1 MSDITPL
8 ELLVHYETRLGLAA
22 DAADGV
28 GCAVR
33 QCAAELELSWTG
45 AAARRFCERLHEALA
60 ALEQAQTALAEA
72 RALLTEQQN
81 SI

>member
-1 MSDITPL
+1 MNDITPL
-8 ELLVHYETRLGLAA
+8 ELLVHYETRLSLAA
-22 DAADGV
+22 DTADGV
-28 GCAVR
+28 GYAVR
-33 QCAAELELSWTG
+33 QYAAELELSWTG

>member
-1 MSDITPL
+1 MNDITPL
-8 ELLVHYETRLGLAA
+8 ELLLHYETRLGLVA

-28 GCAVR
+28 GHAVS
-33 QCAAELELSWTG
+33 QCAAELEMSWTG
-45 AAARRFCERLHEALA
+45 AAACRFCERLHEALA